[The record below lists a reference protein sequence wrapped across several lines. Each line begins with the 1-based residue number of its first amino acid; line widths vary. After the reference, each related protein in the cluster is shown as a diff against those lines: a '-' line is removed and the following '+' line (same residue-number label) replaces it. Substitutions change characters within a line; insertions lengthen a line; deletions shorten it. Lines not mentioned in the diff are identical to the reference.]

1 MKMMQNLANQSIAF
15 LDVFISDINNQN
27 LTLQT
32 YHELTYARLLHCFH
46 TGLV

>member
-1 MKMMQNLANQSIAF
+1 MIEKQLNHSIAS
-15 LDVFISDINNQN
+15 LESFIPGINNQN

-32 YHELTYARLLHCFH
+32 YHELTYVGLLHCFH